1 MDLLAQFNEKLISY
15 AKNTRNGLNYIVT
28 IIVTIILKSS
38 KLNDIN
44 EPKENCMKNIDLTGR
59 LS

>member
-28 IIVTIILKSS
+28 IIVIIILKSS
-38 KLNDIN
+38 KLNDEIHQ
-44 EPKENCMKNIDLTGR
+44 
-59 LS
+59 